1 MMKNFAR
8 AALAA
13 TLICASAGAVSLVS
27 SALAADAPSVSK
39 SVAKP
44 LSEAQ
49 KLMTTGDFKGALAK
63 VQEAQAATDRTPFD
77 DYKIN
82 QFLAFVAIKQTD
94 YPAATTAYEAMA
106 DSTVMPDEEKKDT
119 WHNACLLSSQA
130 KHYQKA
136 IVYCGQLATINALDD
151 QTTATLAED
160 YYFTNDIPHAQQ
172 YAQQSIDRSKAAGQ
186 PPNQAAL
193 QIVMSAQAKQ
203 NNQAGA
209 EETLEQLALTYNGA
223 DNWGQLIDV
232 TLGTRGLKDQDALYL
247 YRLRLLVG
255 AMSHPDD
262 YTTLGGVASQLGY
275 PTEAVAVLQQGI
287 SSGKITS
294 GQAADIMNKA
304 RRDAAADA
312 RSLPSIEASAA
323 RAKTGEQ
330 DVKLG
335 EDYWGY
341 GRYADAEAA
350 AQRAVAKGGLKN
362 PGEGPLL
369 IGAAQAA
376 QGKYDEAVQSLS
388 QVGGSDA
395 QKKTAHLWSIY
406 AQAKKKQTQGAATPA
421 AAPASQ
427 TPAQ

>member
-8 AALAA
+8 AAFAA
-13 TLICASAGAVSLVS
+13 TLLCASAGAVSLGS
-27 SALAADAPSVSK
+27 PALAADKVSS

-49 KLMTTGDFKGALAK
+49 KLANAGDIAGAKAK
-63 VQEAQAATDRTPFD
+63 IAEAQAVSDRTPFD

-82 QFLAFVAIKQTD
+82 QFVGFVAIKQSD
-94 YPAATTAYEAMA
+94 YATAATAYETMA
-106 DSTVMPDEEKKDT
+106 DSPAMPDEDKKDT

-136 IVYCGQLATINALDD
+136 IAYCAQLGTINALDD

-160 YYFTNDIPHAQQ
+160 YYFVNDMPHAQQ
-172 YAQQSIDRSKAAGQ
+172 YAQQSINSSKAAGQ
-186 PPNQAAL
+186 PPNEAAL

-223 DNWGQLIDV
+223 DNWSQLIDV
-232 TLGTRGLKDQDALYL
+232 TLGTKGLKDQDALYL
-247 YRLRLLVG
+247 YRLRLLAG

-262 YTTLGGVASQLGY
+262 YTTLGSVASLLGY

-287 SSGKITS
+287 TSGKITS
-294 GQAADIMNKA
+294 GQAADTLNKA
-304 RRDAAADA
+304 RRDAATDE
-312 RSLPSIEASAA
+312 RSLPGIAA
-323 RAKTGEQ
+323 AADRSKTGEQ

-350 AQRAVAKGGLKN
+350 AQRGIAKGGLKD

-369 IGAAQAA
+369 VGAAQVA

-406 AQAKKKQTQGAATPA
+406 AQAKKKQTQPA
-421 AAPASQ
+421 AAPTAAPAGQ